1 MGTMEKVNEVK
12 NIIQE
17 AKNICIIPNNNEPES
32 ISSALALF
40 YTLRELNKNV
50 NLITDELPRRLS
62 FLTPSIDFINTPK
75 NFVISIPRS
84 SADVSQIYYEKNE
97 DNLKIHLTIDKGQIK
112 KENLSFYFEDAKPD
126 LIITLGI
133 RDFQK
138 QLSEKLNPFGFLLG
152 SSILNIDNDYQSNKK
167 FGTVNIIEPESIAE
181 LTLEIINIAEGK
193 INENAATS
201 LLTGLI
207 IYYENFK
214 SHKTSADVFD
224 TAAELI
230 KKGARNR
237 EIVDNLYKS
246 TDNEINVLGSIL
258 KNIKIENNMSI
269 ALIEGD
275 EISEKF
281 KEESVMSLID
291 KLKNIGVNDN
301 LLVLWQSKNSEYLTE
316 GFFYSIT
323 EDFAKRVADFYKLKD
338 KNGLVLI
345 SINNSEANSEKD
357 KIINLLK
364 EKKTNI
370 SIYEEALK

>member
-1 MGTMEKVNEVK
+1 MEKANEIK

-40 YTLRELNKNV
+40 YTLRELSKNV
-50 NLITDELPRRLS
+50 NLIADELPQKLS

-84 SADVSQIYYEKNE
+84 SADVSQIYYEKND

-133 RDFQK
+133 QDFQK
-138 QLSEKLNPFGFLLG
+138 QLSDKLNPFGFLLG
-152 SSILNIDNDYQSNKK
+152 SSILNIDNNYQANKK
-167 FGTVNIIEPESIAE
+167 FGTINIIEPESIAE
-181 LTLEIINIAEGK
+181 ITSNIIEIAEGK
-193 INENAATS
+193 INDHAATS

-214 SHKTSADVFD
+214 SHKTSADVFNM
-224 TAAELI
+224 AADLI
-230 KKGARNR
+230 KKGAKNR
-237 EIVDNLYKS
+237 EIMDNLYKS
-246 TDNEINVLGSIL
+246 MDNEIKILGNIL
-258 KNIKIENNMSI
+258 KNIKTEDNMSI

-275 EISEKF
+275 RTVESFEKDRIDT
-281 KEESVMSLID
+281 LID
-291 KLKNIGVNDN
+291 KLKSLGIQDN
-301 LLVLWQSKNSEYLTE
+301 LLVLWQNKNTERGVE
-316 GFFYSIT
+316 GFFYST
-323 EDFAKRVADFYKLKD
+323 SEDSTKRVADFCKSKN
-338 KNGLVLI
+338 KNGLVLL
-345 SINNSEANSEKD
+345 SIANSEINSEKD

-370 SIYEEALK
+370 SIYAESLK